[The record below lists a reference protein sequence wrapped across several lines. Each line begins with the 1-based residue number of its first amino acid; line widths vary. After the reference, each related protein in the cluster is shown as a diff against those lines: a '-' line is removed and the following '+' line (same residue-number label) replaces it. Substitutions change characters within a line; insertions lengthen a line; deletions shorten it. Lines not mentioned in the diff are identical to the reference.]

1 LSPLAITLVVIGAL
15 CHAGWNLIAKKS
27 DADARFTFF
36 SSMWMLVIWTPLA
49 LWLSWSVVPKWGA
62 REWLLIAGCG
72 VLKWVYTLALL
83 KGYRKSDLTVVYP
96 VARGSGPLLSS
107 AIAVVVFGETASK
120 QGVFGILSVVAG
132 VFLIAGGPGMFI
144 AAKSAERRAR
154 TLAGVRWGALT
165 GALIACYTIADAYV
179 VKIVGISPILLDYWA
194 NVARL
199 PISVIP
205 VLRDIPEAKRLWA
218 LQWKHA
224 AIVAT
229 LAPAGYVCVLY
240 AMTLAP
246 VSYVAPAREVSMLF
260 AAILGGKLL
269 GEEDRFWRIIGA
281 VLVVCGVVALAW
293 KA

>member
-1 LSPLAITLVVIGAL
+1 MTPLAIALVLIGAL
-15 CHAGWNLIAKKS
+15 CHASWNVIAKKTNG
-27 DADARFTFF
+27 DARFTFF
-36 SSMWMLVIWTPLA
+36 GSIWMLIIWTPLA
-49 LWLSWSVVPKWGA
+49 LWLSWGVVPKWGL
-62 REWLLIAGCG
+62 REWLFITGCG

-107 AIAVVVFGETASK
+107 AIAVIVFGETASK
-120 QGVFGILSVVAG
+120 QGVFGILSVVFG
-132 VFLIAGGPGMFI
+132 VFLIAGGPGMFT
-144 AAKSAERRAR
+144 AAKSPERRAR
-154 TLAGVRWGALT
+154 AMSGVRWGALT

-199 PISVIP
+199 PVSVIP

-218 LQWKHA
+218 LQWKSA
-224 AIVAT
+224 AIMAL

-269 GEEDRFWRIIGA
+269 GEEDRFWRIAGA
-281 VLVVCGVVALAW
+281 LLVVYGVVALAW
-293 KA
+293 TA